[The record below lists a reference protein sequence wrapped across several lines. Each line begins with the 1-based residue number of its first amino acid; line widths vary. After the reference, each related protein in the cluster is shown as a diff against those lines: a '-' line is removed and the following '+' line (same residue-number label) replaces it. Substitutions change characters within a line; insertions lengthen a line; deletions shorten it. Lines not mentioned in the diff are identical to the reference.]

1 MKLYFRCLK
10 NDRYRQGYSHNNSIN
25 LGTNSFF
32 VVPRPIF
39 FVMGISNIPAYY
51 FVAENLK
58 FDKQLTKCPYHTD
71 LSLFAFVFSCV
82 SYRD

>member
-1 MKLYFRCLK
+1 MKLYFQCLK
-10 NDRYRQGYSHNNSIN
+10 NER
-25 LGTNSFF
+25 
-32 VVPRPIF
+32 
-39 FVMGISNIPAYY
+39 Y